1 MEDKTDKTTR
11 TGETQHLMP
20 LFSVWCSIQTD
31 KLADQLAPAFLRF
44 IFATSRKPN
53 STRLWLQ
60 VNFWRFNF
68 CDVLKASSI
77 HVIALSIPGINAQ
90 AFRAGLVNLVLL
102 ASRLRQLGLGQGK
115 CERSS
120 RVTVKRSKRALTDSL
135 ALFPALAIPSRS
147 ASVRFAM
154 AIKKKQSISK
164 PSSNGNR
171 SRNGASQSKPSH
183 TGPQNTA
190 VRTYSIPDFRLEH
203 PDLAV
208 KRLVEKDKDGAE
220 HVRYEVTGNLDA
232 PVPPIRDSK
241 YLNKQQCIEI
251 YRYMLLNRKMEVAL
265 ENLYKQGKVVGGVY
279 FGLGQEACSCASAYA
294 LDKDDWFAPMIRN
307 QGALL
312 VRGFGA
318 SDTMMQYM
326 AKADSPTKGRDGTS
340 HFGDIEERNM
350 VSPISMLGDLIPV
363 LSGVALG
370 ARLQGRN
377 IATLT
382 WIGDGGQS
390 TGVTYEGIN
399 FAAVQNLGLVLF
411 VESNLWAYSTPSEMQ
426 YRVKDLAERAIG
438 YGIPGVIVDGTDAC
452 QVYDAAHDAVERAHR
467 AEGPTLI
474 EAKMMRMKGHAI
486 HDAAAYVPKP
496 MFDFWKKRDPI
507 ARFENYLVKEK
518 KWLTAKENAELIS
531 EVERVIEAERE
542 IAVNSPMPTPESA
555 EGGVYC
561 EDGCHEIKPKYGMPK
576 VKKGTGGFKATEAAV
591 HLK

>member
-1 MEDKTDKTTR
+1 MAAKKNKT
-11 TGETQHLMP
+11 
-20 LFSVWCSIQTD
+20 IQ
-31 KLADQLAPAFLRF
+31 
-44 IFATSRKPN
+44 N
-53 STRLWLQ
+53 
-60 VNFWRFNF
+60 
-68 CDVLKASSI
+68 
-77 HVIALSIPGINAQ
+77 
-90 AFRAGLVNLVLL
+90 
-102 ASRLRQLGLGQGK
+102 
-115 CERSS
+115 
-120 RVTVKRSKRALTDSL
+120 
-135 ALFPALAIPSRS
+135 
-147 ASVRFAM
+147 
-154 AIKKKQSISK
+154 
-164 PSSNGNR
+164 SSNGRGQRND
-171 SRNGASQSKPSH
+171 SRTAKSAA
-183 TGPQNTA
+183 PQL
-190 VRTYSIPDFRLEH
+190 RTYTIPDLRLEH
-203 PDLAV
+203 PDLSIHQSI
-208 KRLVEKDKDGAE
+208 EKDKDGAE

-241 YLNKQQCIEI
+241 YLTKQQAIEI
-251 YRYMLLNRKMEVAL
+251 YRFMLLNRKMEIAL

-312 VRGFGA
+312 VRGFAA

-340 HFGDIEERNM
+340 HFGDIEKRNM

-377 IATLT
+377 VAVMTY
-382 WIGDGGQS
+382 IGDGGQS

-399 FAAVQNLGLVLF
+399 FAAVQDLGLVLF

-426 YRVKDLAERAIG
+426 YRCKDLAERAIG

-452 QVYDAAHDAVERAHR
+452 QVYDAARDAVERAHR
-467 AEGPTLI
+467 GEGPTLI

-531 EVERVIEAERE
+531 EVESVIEAERE

-555 EGGVYC
+555 EGGVFC
-561 EDGCHEIKPKYGMPK
+561 EDGCHEIKPKYGMPM
-576 VKKGTGGFKATEAAV
+576 VKKRSGGYKETGAAV